1 MSVRP
6 DPIFMRL
13 PAPKSF
19 IPLLLA
25 LATGL
30 AERGPAADEAADLS
44 VQFGPG
50 RSVLAGRVD
59 SEASASTLAA
69 TLSEARP
76 DLPVDRSAL
85 VVDPSAALPGLS
97 DLRSLLAELGLSTHE
112 GRLTISKER
121 LLVSGL
127 TDSIVTQSAIRLRAA
142 PLLSGRAYH
151 SRLCIVETDAL
162 PPIGVSLTMAGP
174 MPLAVPEVPA
184 IPERPF
190 ETPGVRLEDLLPTLQ
205 MLSRLHELSGKP
217 APALTAAN
225 PLRAVPMSAADAPI
239 GAPPS
244 PAPAL
249 AMPPQPTREALPSLY
264 FSRNSFLL
272 QANQE
277 AAIEALMKQLLQ
289 PNRQGLPVL
298 VEAVRPEGGSGA
310 FNDYLCER
318 RVAEVTRILTER
330 GLAAPRVRG
339 STVSGSSG
347 IDGGEVRISI
357 EIPPPA
363 PPSLPET
370 SETGA
375 GPLAPAAL

>member
-1 MSVRP
+1 MSFRP
-6 DPIFMRL
+6 DPILMPL
-13 PAPKSF
+13 PDLK
-19 IPLLLA
+19 PLLPLVLA
-25 LATGL
+25 LSAGL
-30 AERGPAADEAADLS
+30 AEPGLAADEAADLR

-50 RSVLAGRVD
+50 RSMLAGRVD
-59 SEASASTLAA
+59 SEASANALAA

-97 DLRSLLAELGLSTHE
+97 DLRALLAELGLSTHE
-112 GRLTISKER
+112 GRLVISRER

-127 TDSIVTQSAIRLRAA
+127 TDSIVTQSAIRLRAS
-142 PLLSGRAYH
+142 PLLEGRAYH

-162 PPIGVSLTMAGP
+162 PPIGPSLTAAGP
-174 MPLAVPEVPA
+174 IPTMIPEVPA
-184 IPERPF
+184 VPEKPF
-190 ETPGVRLEDLLPTLQ
+190 ETPGVRLEDLLPTLR
-205 MLSRLHELSGKP
+205 MLSRVRELSGKP
-217 APALTAAN
+217 APALTASS
-225 PLRAVPMSAADAPI
+225 PLRAEPMSVADAPI
-239 GAPPS
+239 GAA
-244 PAPAL
+244 PAP

-277 AAIEALMKQLLQ
+277 PAIADLTKLLLQ
-289 PNRQGLPVL
+289 PTRQGMPVL

-318 RVAEVTRILTER
+318 RVAEVIRILTEL
-330 GLAAPRVRG
+330 GIAAPLVRG
-339 STVSGSSG
+339 STVSGTSG

-363 PPSLPET
+363 PPSLPGTAET
-370 SETGA
+370 SVEKA
-375 GPLAPAAL
+375 PSAPL